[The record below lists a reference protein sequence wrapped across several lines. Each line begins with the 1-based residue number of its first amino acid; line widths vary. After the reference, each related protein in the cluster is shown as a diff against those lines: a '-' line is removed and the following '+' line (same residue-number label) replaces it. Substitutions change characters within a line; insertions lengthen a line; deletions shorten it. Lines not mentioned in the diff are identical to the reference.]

1 MAGHNKNHYR
11 LIAIEQFYETL
22 YYGESFHIR
31 ACVLFLNTRRTKRG
45 TLHRQTQTFP
55 SQCAELLKRTKR
67 FYNLGNGNW
76 KYIGDKKL

>member
-11 LIAIEQFYETL
+11 LIAIEEFSNTL
-22 YYGESFHIR
+22 HHGEVFHIR
-31 ACVLFLNTRRTKRG
+31 ACVLFLNTRRAKRG

-55 SQCAELLKRTKR
+55 NQCAELLKRTRR
-67 FYNLGNGNW
+67 FHNLSDGKW